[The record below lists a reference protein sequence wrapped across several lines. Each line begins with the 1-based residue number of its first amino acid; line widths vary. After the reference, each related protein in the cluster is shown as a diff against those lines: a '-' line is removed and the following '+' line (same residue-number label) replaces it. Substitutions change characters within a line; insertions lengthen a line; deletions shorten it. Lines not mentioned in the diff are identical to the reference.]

1 MGASGNI
8 SSGDEMETVQRVR
21 ERLKEKIVS
30 KLNQIDEG
38 EGESQAESSSSEE
51 RKTARTENHLSEMKN
66 MVKSLVQAKILE

>member
-1 MGASGNI
+1 
-8 SSGDEMETVQRVR
+8 METVQRVR

-51 RKTARTENHLSEMKN
+51 RKTTRTETHLSEMKN